1 MVNPL
6 LKQLKANPPN
16 GQQPQSLDAA
26 QARCSK
32 RRRPVGLLIE
42 VASVLLAVGIW
53 LGNGF
58 QPLEK
63 WAYVALFNARQTL
76 LPSPGWD
83 ERIAVIAIDDLTLG
97 TTDQFPL
104 PRSQYIQMLS
114 KINPALPGA
123 VVFDIIFVE
132 STPDDGAFA
141 QAIEESWNVVL
152 AIAANP
158 QGKKLELV
166 PDLVENAAALGHVH
180 VTPDVDGIPRRFS
193 LYEGEMPSLSIAAL
207 QVYENNL
214 AATVGDTE
222 DWNTIATSYH
232 QILPSASQ
240 NKPWINWPAPI
251 PRSATD
257 CNQRYESGDIHTY
270 PFVCVIEGAI
280 PASEFA
286 NKIVLIGATAQG
298 LDPLYTPFQQSR
310 IVASVYLH
318 AALIDNL
325 LNDRLLR
332 RIPAWLEGVMLMGL
346 GLGTLTGLRRRSLS
360 IRISI
365 MVGFPLIWF
374 GGAILGLQASWWLP
388 VAAPIGVVM
397 LAFLGVQGRE
407 QWEKQQ
413 LMNLFQVYV
422 STESAARIWE
432 HKDDVLSQGSVPP
445 ETVFAT
451 VLFVDIRGFT
461 QVAEHL
467 PPLQLMS
474 WLNHYFQSMTACI
487 TAHHGTVDKYIGDEI
502 MAVFAPQDQTTNAIR
517 QSTLNA
523 IAASFAMNH
532 ELQSL
537 NQHFQAEGLPT
548 IEFGIGINTGPV
560 AVGNIGGAT
569 RLNYSIVGDTVNV
582 ASRIQNINKTVN
594 DNNPYKILVS
604 QATYDYVGDRYTGHP
619 VGQTHLRGRQQ
630 SVLVYS
636 ILQDVAHKT
645 PRSDSCSS

>member
-6 LKQLKANPPN
+6 LKQLKGKPFA
-16 GQQPQSLDAA
+16 GQQTQSSESA
-26 QARCSK
+26 QETGSK
-32 RRRPVGLLIE
+32 RRRPVGPLIE
-42 VASVLLAVGIW
+42 VATVLLAVGIW

-83 ERIAVIAIDDLTLG
+83 ERIAVVAIDDLTLG

-104 PRSQYIQMLS
+104 PRSQYIQLLS

-123 VVFDIIFVE
+123 VVFDIVFVE

-166 PDLVENAAALGHVH
+166 PDLVANVAALGHVH

-207 QVYENNL
+207 QVYESNL
-214 AATVGDTE
+214 AATVGNTE
-222 DWNTIATSYH
+222 DWSPIATSYH
-232 QILPSASQ
+232 HLFPSSIQ

-251 PRSATD
+251 PESATD
-257 CNQRYESGDIHTY
+257 CHLSHKPGDIHIY

-286 NKIVLIGATAQG
+286 NKIVLVGATAQG

-332 RIPAWLEGVMLMGL
+332 RIPRWLEGLMLVGL
-346 GLGTLTGLRRRSLS
+346 GLGTVVGLRRLSLP
-360 IRISI
+360 IRVSL

-374 GGAILGLQASWWLP
+374 GGAVLGLYASWWLP
-388 VAAPIGVVM
+388 VAAPVGVVM

-422 STESAARIWE
+422 STESAARIWS
-432 HKDDVLSQGSVPP
+432 HKDDVLSRGSVPP

-461 QVAEHL
+461 QVAENL

-474 WLNHYFQSMTACI
+474 WLNRYFQSMTACI
-487 TAHHGTVDKYIGDEI
+487 IDHHGTVDKYIGDEI
-502 MAVFAPQDQTTNAIR
+502 MAVFAPPNQNPDAIR
-517 QSTLNA
+517 RSALDA

-537 NQHFQAEGLPT
+537 NQRFQAEGLPT

-594 DNNPYKILVS
+594 DDNPYKILVS
-604 QATYDYVGDRYTGHP
+604 QATYDYVGDRYAGHP
-619 VGQTHLRGRQQ
+619 VGHALLRGRQQ
-630 SVLVYS
+630 RVLVYS
-636 ILQDVAHKT
+636 ILQDVTVQDVTHNT
-645 PRSDSCSS
+645 PS